1 MGQGFTALIV
11 RFKSLGKRGRKKGQ
25 GISPNYQI
33 RQRRAQSE
41 WSHGATVVTTVHC
54 IVLLTPTNAG
64 ISKNASN
71 RACAHHSSLTSDF
84 NVVSDI
90 SGVSVS
96 SRACIAIILPRLHR
110 RVRFGVVRIAAVSLD
125 RRQRPSSFGISIIWA
140 NGRPCITTSRGWTS
154 SYRRRV
160 PLLFSSS

>member
-25 GISPNYQI
+25 GKLPNYQI
-33 RQRRAQSE
+33 RQRRAP
-41 WSHGATVVTTVHC
+41 GAWRDGRYYCTC

-71 RACAHHSSLTSDF
+71 RACAHHYGLSSDF

-96 SRACIAIILPRLHR
+96 SRTCIAIILPRLHR
-110 RVRFGVVRIAAVSLD
+110 RVRFGVVSIAAVCLD
-125 RRQRPSSFGISIIWA
+125 RRQRPSSFGISITWA
-140 NGRPCITTSRGWTS
+140 NGRPRITTSRGWTS